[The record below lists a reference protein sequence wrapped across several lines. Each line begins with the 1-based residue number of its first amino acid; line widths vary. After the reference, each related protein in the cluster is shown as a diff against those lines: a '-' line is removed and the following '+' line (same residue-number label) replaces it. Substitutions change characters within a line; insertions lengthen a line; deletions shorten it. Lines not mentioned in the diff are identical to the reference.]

1 MSVQTKYPPAPE
13 EIKFNSTVLV
23 IGGGASGIL
32 SAEKAAQTGMSV
44 VLLEKTAELGGTAAQ
59 FSSLYQSDLTP
70 SQWLKDKISALEKN
84 DKVTIHKNAELAKVR
99 GQAGSF
105 TVTINLAGNKEEI
118 EAGCIIVATGMELS
132 TKMPASVD
140 VGAERFISQVDF
152 EKKVSE
158 FIGSEAKTFVFV
170 IKEDDFLCG
179 TANALNNALK
189 LKSANH
195 NVYVFYDEMKVSEVN
210 MEKMYHQARQQGV
223 YFVRGTSNFKIGQTD
238 GSLTLTTIDP
248 QLPVKLAKE
257 LVINFDYL
265 IFNEELLPGND
276 TEELASILRVN
287 IATNG
292 FFQEDNYH
300 LEPVYSNRAGIYFVG
315 ACRMPELLHNIKE
328 QADAAV
334 NAIFKFSKADV
345 KTLMD
350 EKPLIDVAKCA
361 YCLTCY
367 RSCPR
372 NAIELLYNI
381 EGAAW
386 DGAPY
391 VHPYACQNCGCC
403 VAECPNRAI
412 SFPGYKDEDMQKQ
425 FQKIG
430 GKA

>member
-1 MSVQTKYPPAPE
+1 MSVKTKYPPAPE
-13 EIKFNSTVLV
+13 EIKFNNTVLV
-23 IGGGASGIL
+23 IGGGAAGIL
-32 SAEKAAQTGMSV
+32 AAEKAVQTGMSV
-44 VLLEKTAELGGTAAQ
+44 VLLEKTAELGGVAAK
-59 FSSLYQSDLTP
+59 FSSIYQSDLTP
-70 SQWLKDKISALEKN
+70 SQWLKDKAKAFKKN
-84 DKVTIHKNAELAKVR
+84 KNVTVYKNAELEKVE
-99 GQAGSF
+99 GQAGNF
-105 TVTINLAGNKEEI
+105 TATIKLSEKKEEI
-118 EAGCIIVATGMELS
+118 VVGTIIVATGMELS
-132 TKMPASVD
+132 TTMPVSVD

-158 FIGSEAKTFVFV
+158 FEASETKTFVFV

-189 LKSANH
+189 LKTANH
-195 NVYVFYDEMKVSEVN
+195 NVYVIYDEMKVSEAN

-223 YFVRGTSNFKIGQTD
+223 YFVRGTSNYNIGQKD
-238 GSLTLTTIDP
+238 GGLTLTIADS

-265 IFNEELLPGND
+265 IFNEELLPGKD
-276 TEELASILRVN
+276 TRELAAILRVN
-287 IATNG
+287 TAPNG

-334 NAIFKFSKADV
+334 NSIFKLGKADV

-350 EKPLIDVAKCA
+350 QKPLIDVVKCV

-372 NAIELLYNI
+372 NAIELMYDI

-386 DGAPY
+386 NGAPY

-412 SFPGYKDEDMQKQ
+412 SFPGYTDEDMQKQ